1 MAKITSNKLRDF
13 ETQADTN
20 TVAVAAGVH
29 IFQGMLIGLNGGYA
43 RPFQAGDK
51 IVGFAKD
58 EIDNRNGQNGD
69 KQVNVKARGKVC
81 LEIASLE
88 QTSIGSDVVATDDD
102 TFALGSDGDYF
113 GKVLRLEDA
122 THAIVAFDFLYN
134 KETTA
139 EEETTEPET
148 TPSAETPSGTETPAG
163 GDDTPSGTETPSGN
177 DTPSGGD
184 DTPGSDEPET
194 PTNTEGQ

>member
-1 MAKITSNKLRDF
+1 MAKITANKVRDF

-20 TVAVAAGVH
+20 SVAIAAGVH
-29 IFQGMLIGLNGGYA
+29 IFQGMLVGLNNGYA

-58 EIDNRNGQNGD
+58 EVNNTNGQNGD
-69 KQVNVKARGKVC
+69 AKVDVKARGKVC
-81 LEIASLE
+81 LEISSLA

-122 THAIVAFDFLYN
+122 AHAVVAFDFLYN
-134 KETTA
+134 KEITA
-139 EEETTEPET
+139 EDATETET
-148 TPSAETPSGTETPAG
+148 TPASN
-163 GDDTPSGTETPSGN
+163 DTPSGTETPSGG
-177 DTPSGGD
+177 DTPAGGD

-194 PTNTEGQ
+194 PANTEGQ

>member
-1 MAKITSNKLRDF
+1 MAKITKNVIRNF

-20 TVAVAAGVH
+20 SVAVAAGVH
-29 IFQGMLIGLNGGYA
+29 IFQGMLLGLSSGYA

-51 IVGFAKD
+51 VLGFAKD
-58 EIDNRNGQNGD
+58 EVDNSNGQAGD
-69 KQVNVKARGKVC
+69 KKVDVKARGKVC

-122 THAIVAFDFLYN
+122 AHAIVAFDFLYN
-134 KETTA
+134 KETVA
-139 EEETTEPET
+139 EETTET
-148 TPSAETPSGTETPAG
+148 TPAAETPAGTETPSGTETPAG
-163 GDDTPSGTETPSGN
+163 TDTPA
-177 DTPSGGD
+177 GGD

>member
-1 MAKITSNKLRDF
+1 MAKITKNVVRNF

-29 IFQGMLIGLNGGYA
+29 IFQGMLLGLNDGYA

-58 EIDNRNGQNGD
+58 EIDNRNGQAGD
-69 KQVNVKARGKVC
+69 KKVDVKAKGKIC
-81 LEIASLE
+81 LEIASLA

-113 GKVLRLEDA
+113 GKVLRLEDSA
-122 THAIVAFDFLYN
+122 HAIVAFDFIYV
-134 KETTA
+134 KETAA
-139 EEETTEPET
+139 ETTTEETPASN
-148 TPSAETPSGTETPAG
+148 TPETPAG
-163 GDDTPSGTETPSGN
+163 TDTQGGDTPSGT
-177 DTPSGGD
+177 DTPAGSDTPGGGD
-184 DTPGSDEPET
+184 DTSGTETTPED
-194 PTNTEGQ
+194 NTEQNGGQ

>member
-1 MAKITSNKLRDF
+1 MAKITKNVVRNF

-29 IFQGMLIGLNGGYA
+29 IFQGMLLGLNDGYE
-43 RPFQAGDK
+43 RPFQSSDK

-58 EIDNRNGQNGD
+58 EIDNSNGQAGD
-69 KQVNVKARGKVC
+69 KKVDVKARGKIC
-81 LEIASLE
+81 LEIASLA

-122 THAIVAFDFLYN
+122 AHAIVAFDFIYV
-134 KETTA
+134 KETA
-139 EEETTEPET
+139 VSEETTETET
-148 TPSAETPSGTETPAG
+148 PAETPSGTETPAG
-163 GDDTPSGTETPSGN
+163 GDTPA
-177 DTPSGGD
+177 GGE

-194 PTNTEGQ
+194 PANTEGQ

>member
-134 KETTA
+134 KENTA
-139 EEETTEPET
+139 EEDWLVRAWTARLARARSLSCRLSSLLPCPRRGLSTRRT
-148 TPSAETPSGTETPAG
+148 
-163 GDDTPSGTETPSGN
+163 
-177 DTPSGGD
+177 
-184 DTPGSDEPET
+184 
-194 PTNTEGQ
+194 

>member
-1 MAKITSNKLRDF
+1 MAKITKNVVRNF

-29 IFQGMLIGLNGGYA
+29 IYQGQLLGLNAGYA

-51 IVGFAKD
+51 ILGFAKD
-58 EIDNRNGQNGD
+58 EIDNTNGQAGD
-69 KQVNVKARGKVC
+69 KKVDVKAKGKIC
-81 LEIASLE
+81 LEIASLA

-122 THAIVAFDFLYN
+122 AHAIVAFDFIYV
-134 KETTA
+134 KETAA
-139 EEETTEPET
+139 ETPTEETTP
-148 TPSAETPSGTETPAG
+148 ETPAG
-163 GDDTPSGTETPSGN
+163 G

-184 DTPGSDEPET
+184 DTQGGSDTPASGDTPSGGDDTSGTETTPED
-194 PTNTEGQ
+194 NTEQNGGQ

>member
-1 MAKITSNKLRDF
+1 MAKITSNKVRDF

-20 TVAVAAGVH
+20 SVSLAAGVH
-29 IFQGMLIGLNGGYA
+29 IFQGMLIGLNDGYA

-58 EIDNRNGQNGD
+58 EVDNTQGQNGD
-69 KQVNVKARGKVC
+69 AKVNVKARGKVC
-81 LEIASLE
+81 LEISSLE

-102 TFALGSDGDYF
+102 TFALESDGDYF

-134 KETTA
+134 KETA
-139 EEETTEPET
+139 AAEETTEPET
-148 TPSAETPSGTETPAG
+148 TPTTETPG
-163 GDDTPSGTETPSGN
+163 GTETPSGT
-177 DTPSGGD
+177 DTPSGD

-194 PTNTEGQ
+194 PANTEGQ

>member
-1 MAKITSNKLRDF
+1 MAKITKNVVRNF

-29 IFQGMLIGLNGGYA
+29 IYQGQLLGLNAGYA

-51 IVGFAKD
+51 ILGFAKD
-58 EIDNRNGQNGD
+58 EVDNTNGQAGD
-69 KQVNVKARGKVC
+69 KKVDVKAKGKIC
-81 LEIASLE
+81 LEIASLA

-122 THAIVAFDFLYN
+122 AHAIVAFDFIYV
-134 KETTA
+134 KETAA
-139 EEETTEPET
+139 ETPTEETTP
-148 TPSAETPSGTETPAG
+148 ETPAG
-163 GDDTPSGTETPSGN
+163 GDTPSGS

-184 DTPGSDEPET
+184 DTSGTETTPED
-194 PTNTEGQ
+194 NTEQNGGQ

>member
-1 MAKITSNKLRDF
+1 MVKITSNKVRDF

-20 TVAVAAGVH
+20 SVSLAAGVH
-29 IFQGMLIGLNGGYA
+29 IFQGMLIGLNDGYA

-58 EIDNRNGQNGD
+58 EVDNTQGQNGD
-69 KQVNVKARGKVC
+69 AKVNVKARGKVC
-81 LEIASLE
+81 LEISSLE

-113 GKVLRLEDA
+113 GKVLRLEDV

-134 KETTA
+134 KEAAA
-139 EEETTEPET
+139 EEEPTET
-148 TPSAETPSGTETPAG
+148 ETPSGTETPAG
-163 GDDTPSGTETPSGN
+163 TDTPSGTETPSGT
-177 DTPSGGD
+177 DTPAGGD

-194 PTNTEGQ
+194 PANTEGQ

>member
-1 MAKITSNKLRDF
+1 MAKITKNVVRNF

-20 TVAVAAGVH
+20 TVAIAAGVH
-29 IFQGMLIGLNGGYA
+29 IFQGQLLGLSSGYA

-51 IVGFAKD
+51 VLGFAKD
-58 EIDNRNGQNGD
+58 EVDNTNGQAGD
-69 KQVNVKARGKVC
+69 KKVDVKAKGKIC
-81 LEIASLE
+81 LEIASLA

-122 THAIVAFDFLYN
+122 AHAIVAFDFLYV
-134 KETTA
+134 KETASETTT
-139 EEETTEPET
+139 EETTP
-148 TPSAETPSGTETPAG
+148 ETPAG
-163 GDDTPSGTETPSGN
+163 GDTPASGDDTQGGS

-184 DTPGSDEPET
+184 DTSGTETTPED
-194 PTNTEGQ
+194 NTEQNGGQ

>member
-1 MAKITSNKLRDF
+1 MAKITKNVVRNF

-20 TVAVAAGVH
+20 TVAIAAGVH
-29 IFQGMLIGLNGGYA
+29 IFQGQLLGLSSGYA

-51 IVGFAKD
+51 VLGFAKD
-58 EIDNRNGQNGD
+58 EVDNTNGQAGD
-69 KQVNVKARGKVC
+69 KKVDVKAKGKIC
-81 LEIASLE
+81 LEIASLA

-122 THAIVAFDFLYN
+122 AHAIVAFDFLYV
-134 KETTA
+134 KETASETTT
-139 EEETTEPET
+139 EETTP
-148 TPSAETPSGTETPAG
+148 ETPAG
-163 GDDTPSGTETPSGN
+163 GDTPASG

-184 DTPGSDEPET
+184 DTSGTETTPED
-194 PTNTEGQ
+194 NTEQNGGQ

>member
-1 MAKITSNKLRDF
+1 MAKITKNVVRNF

-20 TVAVAAGVH
+20 TVAIAAGVH
-29 IFQGMLIGLNGGYA
+29 IFQGQLLGLSSGYA

-51 IVGFAKD
+51 VLGFAKD
-58 EIDNRNGQNGD
+58 EVDNTNGQAGD
-69 KQVNVKARGKVC
+69 KKVDVKAKGKIC
-81 LEIASLE
+81 LEIASLA

-122 THAIVAFDFLYN
+122 AHAIVAFDFLYV
-134 KETTA
+134 KETAA
-139 EEETTEPET
+139 ETPTEETTP
-148 TPSAETPSGTETPAG
+148 ETPAG
-163 GDDTPSGTETPSGN
+163 GDDTQGGSDTPAGG

-184 DTPGSDEPET
+184 DTSGTETTPED
-194 PTNTEGQ
+194 NTEQNGGQ

>member
-1 MAKITSNKLRDF
+1 MAKITSNKVRDF

-20 TVAVAAGVH
+20 SVSLAAGVH
-29 IFQGMLIGLNGGYA
+29 IFQGMLIGLNDGYA

-58 EIDNRNGQNGD
+58 EVDNTQGQNGD
-69 KQVNVKARGKVC
+69 AKVNVKARGKVC
-81 LEIASLE
+81 LEISSLE

-134 KETTA
+134 KEATT
-139 EEETTEPET
+139 EEEPTET
-148 TPSAETPSGTETPAG
+148 ETPSGTETPAG
-163 GDDTPSGTETPSGN
+163 TDTPSGTETPSGT
-177 DTPSGGD
+177 DTPAGGD

-194 PTNTEGQ
+194 PANTEGQ